1 MTTKQNDTT
10 ALKDERLEAV
20 VGGYELKNV
29 QVVSAVKRMRRRSNR
44 TLHSRASGYTDSG
57 RITYLEHGP
66 GFGLHDS
73 IHC

>member
-44 TLHSRASGYTDSG
+44 TFSYIECDEKGGS
-57 RITYLEHGP
+57 
-66 GFGLHDS
+66 
-73 IHC
+73 